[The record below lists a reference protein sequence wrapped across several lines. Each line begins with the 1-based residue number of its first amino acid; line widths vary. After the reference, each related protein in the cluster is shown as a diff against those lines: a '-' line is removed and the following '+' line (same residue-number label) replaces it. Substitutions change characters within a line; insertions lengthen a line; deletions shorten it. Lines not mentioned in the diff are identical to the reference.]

1 VCKIE
6 KEIPKYS
13 FFFFLSLG
21 ETRRMTPQITTG
33 TFLLPWRR
41 GYFFFFFH
49 PPDPAAEILLLEN
62 WANCIA
68 QLIRFLYSM
77 GRKYVIYIRNG

>member
-49 PPDPAAEILLLEN
+49 PHPTL
-62 WANCIA
+62 
-68 QLIRFLYSM
+68 QRRFFFWKT
-77 GRKYVIYIRNG
+77 GQTA